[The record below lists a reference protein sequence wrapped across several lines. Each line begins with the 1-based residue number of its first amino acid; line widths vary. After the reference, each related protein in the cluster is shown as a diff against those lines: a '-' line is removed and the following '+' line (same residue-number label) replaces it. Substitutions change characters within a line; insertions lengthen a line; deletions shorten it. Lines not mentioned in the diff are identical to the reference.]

1 MDVLSSVDPTQ
12 SGAPDALRPSFFELV
27 AQEQLRDL
35 LAPALRFVVATLA
48 QRHPRAL
55 LRVANRF
62 DEVYALAMYAVER
75 HYLKTWGEWAVGA
88 ALALGQLR
96 EEADVRRCWSTR
108 GQQPQSCTA

>member
-88 ALALGQLR
+88 ALALRPLR
-96 EEADVRRCWSTR
+96 GAADVR
-108 GQQPQSCTA
+108 